1 MFACICCCC
10 YMMHGGKWAARYLC
24 SNVVAQRKKK
34 NHFTKGEL
42 YERKRK
48 NKGDKV
54 DRQTAKDIIDFRLQH
69 TIYRKL
75 HKFTLRAYI
84 PFRARDVRTNYFC
97 EWLAARLYQHQ
108 RYATITTNNEWKN
121 NSDMSKK
128 KSINLIQQKWSN
140 NY

>member
-10 YMMHGGKWAARYLC
+10 CYMMHEVSEPLDICAAMLLHKER
-24 SNVVAQRKKK
+24 KK

-97 EWLAARLYQHQ
+97 E
-108 RYATITTNNEWKN
+108 
-121 NSDMSKK
+121 
-128 KSINLIQQKWSN
+128 
-140 NY
+140 